1 MATRGRKPKTGLA
14 ALVAQLEKL
23 DDQRRA
29 LIASIRAAADALVS
43 GAPDSG
49 GAGVGNG
56 RTAKGG
62 RRKGFTLSAE
72 ARAKIAAAQK
82 KRWAARRK
90 KDSQ

>member
-1 MATRGRKPKTGLA
+1 MAKRGRKPKTGLA

-29 LIASIRAAADALVS
+29 LIAGIRSAAAALVS
-43 GAPDSG
+43 GASDSG

-56 RTAKGG
+56 QKAKGG

-82 KRWAARRK
+82 KRWAAQRK
-90 KDSQ
+90 KDG